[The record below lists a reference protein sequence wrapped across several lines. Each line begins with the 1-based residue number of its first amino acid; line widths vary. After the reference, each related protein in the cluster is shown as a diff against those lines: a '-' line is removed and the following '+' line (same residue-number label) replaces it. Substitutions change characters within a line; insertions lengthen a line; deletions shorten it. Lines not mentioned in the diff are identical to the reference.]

1 MKTNNKTE
9 NRVQAYL
16 SPSVYKAFR
25 EYCQREKLKQS
36 QAIEEILSRFL
47 LEEEKISSIEDN
59 YQDQIKDL
67 ASRLTKVEAIMIKTK
82 DYLGKEQINT
92 NSIKVNNQDI
102 EKSQII

>member
-1 MKTNNKTE
+1 MDTTNKTQ
-9 NRVQAYL
+9 NRVQGYL

-25 EYCQREKLKQS
+25 EYCKREQLKQS

-67 ASRLTKVEAIMIKTK
+67 ASRLTKVEAIIKTK
-82 DYLGKEQINT
+82 DYLEKEQINT